1 MWREVGRQA
10 GRPIQ
15 CKAAQMGQIVGRGGC
30 EPVRHRPISQ
40 DNALWLEWMLA
51 LIRAAASISSECS
64 LSAHWEWRPAVEQTA
79 VGSPTA
85 SQKRTSSTVS
95 SKVYGQSCTQD
106 ASCCGSVRSYLDR
119 LHSPHPLNSEDEQ
132 GSGMEHDPDLQ
143 LPYMLEQEDGIA
155 GLLASQEHSGQA
167 LDAFTRV
174 SRSRLRRAL
183 MRKAQELLS
192 TKASMPE
199 GQAQLVNEEAQEE
212 ETRSPL
218 KKKSKAAAAKAVV
231 RAANP
236 AKVPAVLLQS
246 LAAIQKILAVAKA
259 LEAATVKKGE
269 GVQQAGCLVGEREG
283 RQGMQQPSRCSRMQT
298 KRQAV
303 PLQACLQAQRQHSR
317 VLTARQGRCWPQ

>member
-1 MWREVGRQA
+1 MEGEKDVLDSCKLVSRDFSYIPYFEPLLADPYVGTYK
-10 GRPIQ
+10 GTFRP
-15 CKAAQMGQIVGRGGC
+15 
-30 EPVRHRPISQ
+30 
-40 DNALWLEWMLA
+40 
-51 LIRAAASISSECS
+51 
-64 LSAHWEWRPAVEQTA
+64 
-79 VGSPTA
+79 GS
-85 SQKRTSSTVS
+85 
-95 SKVYGQSCTQD
+95 G
-106 ASCCGSVRSYLDR
+106 R
-119 LHSPHPLNSEDEQ
+119 LHKVTIEEEEEAESSWEGSDEGEDEAVADTPVVAPRVQ
-132 GSGMEHDPDLQ
+132 RARKP
-143 LPYMLEQEDGIA
+143 
-155 GLLASQEHSGQA
+155 SQ
-167 LDAFTRV
+167 
-174 SRSRLRRAL
+174 
-183 MRKAQELLS
+183 KAQELLS

-303 PLQACLQAQRQHSR
+303 PLQACLQAQRYI
-317 VLTARQGRCWPQ
+317 LLANA